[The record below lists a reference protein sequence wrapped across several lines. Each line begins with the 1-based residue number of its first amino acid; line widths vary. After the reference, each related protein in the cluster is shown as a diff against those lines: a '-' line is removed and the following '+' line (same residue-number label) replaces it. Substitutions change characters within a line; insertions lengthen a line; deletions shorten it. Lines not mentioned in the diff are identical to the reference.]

1 MAASRF
7 KDTRLLC
14 CLSVRE
20 AGKVFRV
27 SERTI
32 RNWEAGRVGIPY
44 AAFKLLR
51 ILRGYELP
59 GQAWKGFRLK
69 GDTLWSPEGKGFKAS
84 DHTWWSLTV
93 GMAHEFRRMMRAKRA
108 ASVAALEAAG
118 AHAVALAAT
127 RVLES
132 ISARPVP
139 IPEPFAPE
147 TITNGTV
154 RAIDP
159 PQHEGRTALHFCS
172 ESPFSNTGFVAR
184 QTETRKHAGVCP

>member
-1 MAASRF
+1 M
-7 KDTRLLC
+7 C
-14 CLSVRE
+14 CLSVRD

-27 SERTI
+27 SERTV

-93 GMAHEFRRMMRAKRA
+93 GMAHEFRRMMQAKRA
-108 ASVAALEAAG
+108 AGVAAVEGAA
-118 AHAVALAAT
+118 AHAVAQAAET
-127 RVLES
+127 VLES
-132 ISARPVP
+132 IGAAPVP
-139 IPEPFAPE
+139 IPEPLAPQ
-147 TITNGTV
+147 TITYGTV

-159 PQHEGRTALHFCS
+159 PQYAGGDALRDSETPFC
-172 ESPFSNTGFVAR
+172 NTGFVAR
-184 QTETRKHAGVCP
+184 HEGRQESVLQGVQA

>member
-7 KDTRLLC
+7 KDTRLMC
-14 CLSVRE
+14 CLSVPD
-20 AGKVFRV
+20 AGKLFRV

-44 AAFKLLR
+44 AAFKLMR

-93 GMAHEFRRMMRAKRA
+93 GMAQEFRTIMAARRSKAGQRVGVADGGPTLGADDMTGRNGPCSTGLVYSSTSENGISEKAENKGSAITGRAELVGPVVVQVAQPPVRQLE
-108 ASVAALEAAG
+108 VAA
-118 AHAVALAAT
+118 
-127 RVLES
+127 
-132 ISARPVP
+132 
-139 IPEPFAPE
+139 
-147 TITNGTV
+147 
-154 RAIDP
+154 
-159 PQHEGRTALHFCS
+159 
-172 ESPFSNTGFVAR
+172 
-184 QTETRKHAGVCP
+184 